1 MQTTDMAPSHTEDPK
16 PNPRLVNIF
25 KRHSAVSKMRPA
37 PVVAPCRNTATFES
51 ISPNLLD
58 RLMNTM
64 DSLEHEKA

>member
-1 MQTTDMAPSHTEDPK
+1 MQTTDMAPSHTDDPK
-16 PNPRLVNIF
+16 PNPRFVNIF
-25 KRHSAVSKMRPA
+25 KRHAAASTMRPV
-37 PVVAPCRNTATFES
+37 PVAAPCMKTTTFEN